1 MKIADVWKKWGP
13 FVLMVIASVLV
24 CMDPL
29 PHVLQDLGWWE
40 SPASSEYRPTCH
52 DEIFQCMTPL
62 GWLMTVMMTY
72 VGFTLLMIA
81 AFWNANILDKCK
93 DIRRQWRM
101 LRGKE

>member
-1 MKIADVWKKWGP
+1 
-13 FVLMVIASVLV
+13 
-24 CMDPL
+24 
-29 PHVLQDLGWWE
+29 
-40 SPASSEYRPTCH
+40 
-52 DEIFQCMTPL
+52 MTPL